1 MIEFLGGTGVVD
13 LVLAVVGLEILGIT
27 IYWLAT
33 RRGIA
38 PAQLLPNLLAGA
50 ALVLALRLA
59 LSEFSWPW
67 YTACLAVAGIA
78 NVADLRQRWR

>member
-1 MIEFLGGTGVVD
+1 MTEFFSSARLVD
-13 LVLAVVGLEILGIT
+13 LVLVVVSLEVLGISL
-27 IYWLAT
+27 YWHMK

-38 PAQLLPNLLAGA
+38 PAHLLPNLLAGA

-59 LSEFSWPW
+59 LSDFSWPW
-67 YTACLAVAGIA
+67 YAACLAVAGVA